1 MRIVHI
7 LAAGAIALS
16 ASPASATITT
26 IVLTGVASGSD
37 NGHLNAPSP
46 FGMLQLGVDLGTGT
60 TFGTAANQTFS
71 LVLRLDESLG
81 ALDDFPD
88 GQQRYGSGA
97 DSPLSAAFTM
107 NGFTYEFG
115 GAEGSFGKAFQNPD
129 FVSAYAT
136 EARLRPPMTG
146 DFTNVVGAL
155 DFALTLLPGVFQ
167 SKSFSEPVDWTRA
180 AGESGVGH
188 LVLSLQDTTGTPLA
202 YALGPVRT
210 ADLSLRFDRM
220 IISAV
225 PEPSTWA
232 LMLLGFGLAGAGV
245 RRRAAA
251 LRA

>member
-1 MRIVHI
+1 MRIVHV
-7 LAAGAIALS
+7 LVAGAVVFG
-16 ASPASATITT
+16 ASPAAAAVTT
-26 IVLTGVASGSD
+26 IILTGVASGSD

-46 FGMLQLGVDLGTGT
+46 FGMLQLGADLGTGT
-60 TFGTAANQTFS
+60 TFGTAANQAFS

-107 NGFTYEFG
+107 NGFTYTFG
-115 GAEGSFGKAFQNPD
+115 GVESSFGKAFQNPD

-146 DFTNVVGAL
+146 DFTNVVGVL
-155 DFALTLLPGVFQ
+155 DFAMLLLPGVFQ

-180 AGESGVGH
+180 PGESAVGH
-188 LVLSLQDTTGTPLA
+188 LALSLQDTTGTPFV
-202 YALGPVRT
+202 YALGPQRT
-210 ADLSLRFDRM
+210 ADLALRFDRM
-220 IISAV
+220 TISAA

-232 LMLLGFGLAGAGV
+232 LMLVGFGLAGASV
-245 RRRAAA
+245 RRASARRA
-251 LRA
+251 